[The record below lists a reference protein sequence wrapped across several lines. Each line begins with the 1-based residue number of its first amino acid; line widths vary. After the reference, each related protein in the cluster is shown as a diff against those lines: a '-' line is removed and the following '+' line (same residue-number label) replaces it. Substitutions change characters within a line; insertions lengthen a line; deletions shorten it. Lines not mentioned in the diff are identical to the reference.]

1 MVEVALKRGASEV
14 YRPTEALRRAV
25 LAIGNNVVADLL
37 GVNKSQPGRWL
48 RGQERMS
55 AVNAAAVVE
64 LDAFLGRVLQAFTP
78 EQAVLW
84 LTGSDHVLAGAR
96 PVDAFKVRGLAAVLP
111 AIHAHEQGAFA

>member
-1 MVEVALKRGASEV
+1 MAEVALKRGASDV
-14 YRPTEALRRAV
+14 YRPIDALQRAV

-55 AVNAAAVVE
+55 PANAAGVVE
-64 LDAFLGRVLQAFTP
+64 LDALLARVLQAFTA
-78 EQAVLW
+78 EQAALW
-84 LTGSDHVLAGAR
+84 LTGSDPHLGGAR
-96 PVDAFKVRGLAAVLP
+96 PLDAFRVRGLQAVLP